1 MRPMMDLSQRDGY
14 HFVLNYAQRLSVL
27 GEYCYPCITWCCVA
41 HLVQRTCCW
50 SHDSKE
56 EEPKAGI
63 PPRLNEGSQETAGR
77 VKLHPHRKACWVVR
91 MECPGLETNAVS
103 ESAGSWEVNR
113 EVERDWVRR
122 RGKQTGR
129 GGNQTRR
136 REEVVNRLGGGKA
149 VMEVR
154 DSVCV
159 WAHM

>member
-1 MRPMMDLSQRDGY
+1 
-14 HFVLNYAQRLSVL
+14 
-27 GEYCYPCITWCCVA
+27 
-41 HLVQRTCCW
+41 
-50 SHDSKE
+50 
-56 EEPKAGI
+56 
-63 PPRLNEGSQETAGR
+63 
-77 VKLHPHRKACWVVR
+77 

-159 WAHM
+159 